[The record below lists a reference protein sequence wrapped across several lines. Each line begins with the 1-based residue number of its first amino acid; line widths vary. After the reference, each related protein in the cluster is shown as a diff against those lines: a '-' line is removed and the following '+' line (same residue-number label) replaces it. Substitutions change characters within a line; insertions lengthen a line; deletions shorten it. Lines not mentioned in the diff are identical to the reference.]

1 MKEVL
6 DLVVKDQDAQED
18 IDHELNEY
26 NITSQA
32 TKLELGK
39 IYCHR
44 AKTYE
49 HAINIMSDVI
59 KLYNKSCEVTTL
71 RDENNYLKEQ
81 ISNAGILDKDLNEK
95 R

>member
-6 DLVVKDQDAQED
+6 DLVVKDRNAQEN

-26 NITSQA
+26 NSTSQA

-39 IYCHR
+39 IYCHW

-59 KLYNKSCEVTTL
+59 YNKKCEVTTL
-71 RDENNYLKEQ
+71 RDENKCL
-81 ISNAGILDKDLNEK
+81 
-95 R
+95 